1 MAMRAQINQGDG
13 DKDEAAPA
21 IDSDVIRILV
31 TAVTKAMVTAI
42 ANSTVP
48 NPVTPNTI
56 THSSAI
62 NPYNNETL
70 ETNTKEGK

>member
-1 MAMRAQINQGDG
+1 MRIKINQGDG

-31 TAVTKAMVTAI
+31 TAVTKAMVTTI